1 MKSENSLF
9 CFGLGFTALALAQS
23 CLADGWRVTGT
34 YRNEDEK
41 KSIEAAGIAAIAFD
55 QVRKEQLDTASHLL
69 SSVPPSADGD
79 PVLRKFGDWLTM
91 LNNPEWFGYL
101 STTGVYGDT
110 GGATVDETAS
120 LNPSNDRSKW
130 RVEADQAWREL
141 HAANGL
147 PVHVFRLSGIY
158 GPGRSVFDRLRSGLK
173 RRIDYPGHLFSRIH
187 VDDIVAVL
195 RASMSMPAP
204 GGIYNLCD
212 DQPIEQQYVEEY
224 ACELMGIE
232 PPPLVPFDEAIKDMS
247 PMALTF
253 WQDNRRVD
261 NSKIKRDLGVTLK
274 YPDYRTGLKA
284 IWELE

>member
-130 RVEADQAWREL
+130 RVEADQAQ
-141 HAANGL
+141 G
-147 PVHVFRLSGIY
+147 
-158 GPGRSVFDRLRSGLK
+158 
-173 RRIDYPGHLFSRIH
+173 
-187 VDDIVAVL
+187 
-195 RASMSMPAP
+195 
-204 GGIYNLCD
+204 
-212 DQPIEQQYVEEY
+212 EE
-224 ACELMGIE
+224 
-232 PPPLVPFDEAIKDMS
+232 S
-247 PMALTF
+247 
-253 WQDNRRVD
+253 
-261 NSKIKRDLGVTLK
+261 
-274 YPDYRTGLKA
+274 
-284 IWELE
+284 